1 MQKLFEPIKR
11 HMLMKTILP
20 LTAALVLLF
29 TTASSTLADTPHELV
44 KKGNKDVVEKNLDD
58 ALEKYIRA
66 QTKLDSTRPEL
77 LYNLGGVYARKGEI
91 ERADTLFQSL
101 PEGTREDL
109 RARADY
115 NRGTAFAEAQ
125 QYEQAVPALID
136 ALKKDPYDEDAKIN
150 LELALR
156 RQQKQQQQQNQ
167 DQQNQD
173 QKDQQDEQDKQNQDQ
188 QDQDQQNQEDQQD
201 QQNQDQQD
209 QQQDQQD
216 QQQQDQQDQEEQENQ
231 QQQQM
236 PEDLNEEMAKRLLE
250 QMQQDE
256 KELLKEVVRKQVPAG
271 KSRTK
276 KPW

>member
-1 MQKLFEPIKR
+1 MSIT
-11 HMLMKTILP
+11 MKNTLAILV
-20 LTAALVLLF
+20 VLLVF
-29 TTASSTLADTPHELV
+29 IVRPVAAETPHELV
-44 KKGNKDVVEKNLDD
+44 KKGNKDVVEKKLDD

-66 QTKLDSTRPEL
+66 RTKLDSTRPEL

-91 ERADTLFQSL
+91 GRADTLFQSL

-156 RQQKQQQQQNQ
+156 RQQQQQQQNQ

-173 QKDQQDEQDKQNQDQ
+173 QQDQQDKQDKQDQ
-188 QDQDQQNQEDQQD
+188 QDQDQQNQDQQNQENQQD

-209 QQQDQQD
+209 QQQQD
-216 QQQQDQQDQEEQENQ
+216 QQEQNQQQNQDQQEEQEQQQ

-236 PEDLNEEMAKRLLE
+236 PEDLDEEMAKRLLE